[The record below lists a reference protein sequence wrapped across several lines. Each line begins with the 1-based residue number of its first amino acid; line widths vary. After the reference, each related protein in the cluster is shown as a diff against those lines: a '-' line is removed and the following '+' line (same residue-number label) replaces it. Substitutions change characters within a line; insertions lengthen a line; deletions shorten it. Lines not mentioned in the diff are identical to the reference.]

1 MLVPPANFG
10 IAEEGIYR
18 CSKVETLNLSFLETL
33 NLKTV
38 IFIGGQEPSKFFK
51 DFFTR
56 SSIKWIVLRMSD
68 FSAAAVPVKSSP
80 APNENLYP
88 NNDSNQSLLD
98 KKKTENSRAFQN
110 SRTDPMIRDEVSYHL
125 SDNDDLMLIKST
137 CLKRTFKTL
146 LNIDNYSVLLVDKT
160 ALVIGIL
167 RKIQKWNIASI
178 INEYRLFSG
187 KNRNYFAETFLE
199 IISINIEQE
208 KCNKTTTAS
217 KNTERLSLENNN
229 KTHSIE
235 YKANSGKLI
244 KVNEDDLCKE
254 PEVPQRLLTLINQ
267 IETKVKNNKVSQ
279 ISGILTDDLK
289 KTSSDLGIFGHRYR
303 LAFNKKENGDYGYYK
318 ARGKDS
324 VKIRIPSDSEL
335 PDWFKSQRDLWEKEN
350 VPEEHHFYREH
361 IFT

>member
-1 MLVPPANFG
+1 
-10 IAEEGIYR
+10 
-18 CSKVETLNLSFLETL
+18 
-33 NLKTV
+33 
-38 IFIGGQEPSKFFK
+38 
-51 DFFTR
+51 
-56 SSIKWIVLRMSD
+56 
-68 FSAAAVPVKSSP
+68 
-80 APNENLYP
+80 
-88 NNDSNQSLLD
+88 
-98 KKKTENSRAFQN
+98 
-110 SRTDPMIRDEVSYHL
+110 
-125 SDNDDLMLIKST
+125 MLIKST

-199 IISINIEQE
+199 IISISIEQE
-208 KCNKTTTAS
+208 KCNKTNTN
-217 KNTERLSLENNN
+217 KNTKRLSLENNN

-244 KVNEDDLCKE
+244 KVYESDLCKE

-279 ISGILTDDLK
+279 INGILRDDLK

-303 LAFNKKENGDYGYYK
+303 LAFNKKENGDYDYYK
-318 ARGKDS
+318 VRAKDS

>member
-33 NLKTV
+33 NLKTA

-68 FSAAAVPVKSSP
+68 FSAAAVPVKSSS
-80 APNENLYP
+80 ASKSVSHS
-88 NNDSNQSLLD
+88 NNNSISSLQD
-98 KKKTENSRAFQN
+98 EKKTKYSNVSQN
-110 SRTDPMIRDEVSYHL
+110 SVATDPVVREELSYHL

-146 LNIDNYSVLLVDKT
+146 LNADNYNVLLVDKT

-208 KCNKTTTAS
+208 KDDKTIVKRQS
-217 KNTERLSLENNN
+217 PENNN
-229 KTHSIE
+229 RIHSIE

-267 IETKVKNNKVSQ
+267 IETKVKNNKVLQ
-279 ISGILTDDLK
+279 VRGIMRDDLK
-289 KTSSDLGIFGHRYR
+289 KASSDLGIFGHRYR
-303 LAFNKKENGDYGYYK
+303 LAFNKKENGEYGYYK
-318 ARGKDS
+318 AGGKDN
-324 VKIRIPSDSEL
+324 VKIRIPGDPQL
-335 PDWFKSQRDLWEKEN
+335 PDWFKFQRDLWEKEN